1 MKILTVDD
9 SKIIRKVVASTIEAL
24 GYETLMACH
33 GREALEVL
41 EKHPDEVGLVLLDW
55 NMPVMDG
62 LACLKAIR
70 ADERFRTIPVMM
82 LTTESEGAR
91 IAAAIRAGAT
101 HYLTKPF
108 SPEALSTHILECLGQ
123 GGEPA

>member
-24 GYETLMACH
+24 GYEPLMAGH
-33 GREALEVL
+33 GKEALEVL
-41 EKHPDEVGLVLLDW
+41 EKHVDDVVLVLLDW

-70 ADERFRTIPVMM
+70 ADERFSGIPVMM

-91 IAAAIRAGAT
+91 IATAIRAGAT

-123 GGEPA
+123 GGSA

>member
-9 SKIIRKVVASTIEAL
+9 SKLIRKVVTGTVEAL
-24 GYETLMACH
+24 GYEVLAAGH
-33 GREALEVL
+33 GREALELL
-41 EKHPDEVGLVLLDW
+41 EKHFDEVGLVLLDW

-62 LACLKAIR
+62 LECLKAIR
-70 ADERFRTIPVMM
+70 ADDRFRSIPVMM

-91 IAAAIRAGAT
+91 IATAIRAGAS

-108 SPEALSTHILECLGQ
+108 SPEALATHILECLGQ
-123 GGEPA
+123 GGSTA

>member
-24 GYETLMACH
+24 GYEVLAAAN
-33 GREALEVL
+33 GREALEEL
-41 EKHPDEVGLVLLDW
+41 GKHPDDVGLVLLDW

-62 LACLKAIR
+62 LACLKALR
-70 ADERFRTIPVMM
+70 ADDRFRALPVMM

-91 IAAAIRAGAT
+91 IAQAIRAGAT

-108 SPEALSTHILECLGQ
+108 SPEALAMHILECLGQ
-123 GGEPA
+123 GGAA